1 MRGAFDEREMEPARP
16 RRDTELT
23 LSSMTLLGIFFG
35 LVLLC
40 GLCFGLGTRWAAAAL
55 KALLLPSSRKQARNH
70 IAGGWLPPQAAGKR
84 GAAGLNRCSQL
95 LGRYGCWAN

>member
-1 MRGAFDEREMEPARP
+1 MRGAFDDREMEPARP

-40 GLCFGLGTRWAAAAL
+40 GLCFGLLDGPPRR
-55 KALLLPSSRKQARNH
+55 SRSLRRHPAGGKRANH